1 MDTLLKQVLKQP
13 YLKLISVMYL
23 LPVSIRLSTYT
34 IICKL
39 SMFLNCNLC
48 SYSISTLQKKKII
61 YKENIYLTEYIKKIL
76 KGTDLL

>member
-1 MDTLLKQVLKQP
+1 MDTLLKQVLKQT
-13 YLKLISVMYL
+13 YLKLISVMKL
-23 LPVSIRLSTYT
+23 FPVSIRLLTYT

-48 SYSISTLQKKKII
+48 SYSISTLQIKKII
-61 YKENIYLTEYIKKIL
+61 YKETIYLTEYIKKIL

>member
-1 MDTLLKQVLKQP
+1 MDTLLKQVLKQTLP
-13 YLKLISVMYL
+13 KVDFFF
-23 LPVSIRLSTYT
+23 PVSIRLSTYT

-48 SYSISTLQKKKII
+48 SYSISTLQIKKII
-61 YKENIYLTEYIKKIL
+61 YKESIYLAEYIKKIL